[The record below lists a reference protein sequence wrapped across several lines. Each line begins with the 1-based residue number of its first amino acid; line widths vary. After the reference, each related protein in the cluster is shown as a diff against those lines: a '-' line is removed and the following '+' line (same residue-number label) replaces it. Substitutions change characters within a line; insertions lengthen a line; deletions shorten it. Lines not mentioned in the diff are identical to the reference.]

1 MIVQFVLSKHDK
13 DVFWSY
19 NSAFQVYYTI
29 MCLGFIDLNSK
40 IRQIISIII
49 QVALL
54 VWNSGLYQ
62 LYTEI
67 YYMQNFANYSVIKIY
82 SAWSLYKL
90 NKKLNKIVTI
100 SKYQIFPGQ
109 SIQNK

>member
-67 YYMQNFANYSVIKIY
+67 YYMHAELCQLQRDKDIFSVVII
-82 SAWSLYKL
+82 
-90 NKKLNKIVTI
+90 
-100 SKYQIFPGQ
+100 
-109 SIQNK
+109 

>member
-19 NSAFQVYYTI
+19 NSVFQVYYTI

-67 YYMQNFANYSVIKIY
+67 YYMHAELCQLQRDKDIFSVVII
-82 SAWSLYKL
+82 
-90 NKKLNKIVTI
+90 
-100 SKYQIFPGQ
+100 
-109 SIQNK
+109 